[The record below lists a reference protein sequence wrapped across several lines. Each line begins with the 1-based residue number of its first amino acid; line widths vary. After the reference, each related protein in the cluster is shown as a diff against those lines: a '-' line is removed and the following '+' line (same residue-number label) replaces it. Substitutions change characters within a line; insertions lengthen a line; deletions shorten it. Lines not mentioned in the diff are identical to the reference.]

1 MPVPVELSK
10 LGDLVKSDVV
20 KKDVYDKSVAKVDN
34 IDTRGFVLSMI
45 QINQNQKIK
54 ILDISGLVKK
64 TNYNAKIADIEGKIP
79 DISGLATKT
88 ALTTIENKV
97 PDTSNLVKK
106 TDYNTKVTEI
116 ENKRNNHNYDK
127 YITTP
132 VFNKL
137 AADVFNARF

>member
-1 MPVPVELSK
+1 ML
-10 LGDLVKSDVV
+10 
-20 KKDVYDKSVAKVDN
+20 
-34 IDTRGFVLSMI
+34 R
-45 QINQNQKIK
+45 Q
-54 ILDISGLVKK
+54 
-64 TNYNAKIADIEGKIP
+64 ADIEGKIP